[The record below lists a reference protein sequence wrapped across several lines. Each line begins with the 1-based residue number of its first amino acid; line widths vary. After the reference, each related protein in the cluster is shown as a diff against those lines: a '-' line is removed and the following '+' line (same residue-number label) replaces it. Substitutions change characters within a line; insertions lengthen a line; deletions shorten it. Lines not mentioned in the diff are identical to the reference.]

1 MKNKARKQ
9 NENQIAHRFNN
20 VKKYFS
26 ASFVSKYTLA
36 DMGGQRILLLNHR
49 RQQYLAP
56 IIVVK
61 MTEEMGRHSLNK
73 QLKPTFNSH

>member
-1 MKNKARKQ
+1 MKSITITIAKSTFTRKTKQENKIKIKLH
-9 NENQIAHRFNN
+9 IALIMQ
-20 VKKYFS
+20 KKY
-26 ASFVSKYTLA
+26 
-36 DMGGQRILLLNHR
+36 LLVNYR